1 MNAIVLGYTQGDI
14 GQALG
19 KLHGNDFSQTTI
31 SRFEALN
38 LSFKNMC
45 KLMPLLQKW
54 LDEADSMAIPAQ
66 ANGDGHDPSDP
77 NSRRRKRRTSID
89 SSIRAM
95 LEKSF
100 QDNSK
105 PTSAELA
112 SLANIMQMEK
122 EVIRVWFCNRRQ
134 KEKRINPPSQSANS
148 SLSILDIDMDTSAA
162 VVAPSTSDS
171 SHPEPVMIFSSSSA
185 AALTASIN
193 TFQSQMQSST

>member
-1 MNAIVLGYTQGDI
+1 MVVGYTQGDI

-54 LDEADSMAIPAQ
+54 LDEADSMAVPAQ
-66 ANGDGHDPSDP
+66 ANGDSHDPSDP

-100 QDNSK
+100 QENSK

-148 SLSILDIDMDTSAA
+148 SLSILDIDADASVMA
-162 VVAPSTSDS
+162 VPSTSDS
-171 SHPEPVMIFSSSSA
+171 SHVEPVTIYPSSA
-185 AALTASIN
+185 TITGSVN
-193 TFQSQMQSST
+193 SFQSQLQSST